1 MFGRWWYFASWKPI
15 LFVSVIFSFVFYGY
29 ADQSFEYAQNNDRYL
44 IDMLVEKGILS
55 EQEALQTRK
64 NMASAPEVVFTSQK
78 KLSIYSYTQIRYS
91 SASQSYSES
100 GVDGRSFSSNGAS
113 LRRQILAFDAAITDG
128 TRAFISINTAASNLF
143 DSLFIQRKVETRYFD
158 YDLTFGYMSPS
169 FSMESPAGAKLKTPD
184 RSILNT
190 FWGGKDLSLSDER
203 SANQCFAGNHIGV
216 FVDACA
222 PFDEHVFWGLAV
234 TNAKNSYWRELD
246 EKIGL
251 AYWASLGYAI
261 KDGDLD
267 FSCGVNAGYSE
278 NIASIRTPSG
288 REKCDCMGVC
298 VYHLLQWGRV
308 FFETEFT
315 ASQTWHGKTISDT
328 QPLYTLASGNSLPYG
343 AMAMFGYTVY
353 DGSWG
358 RVEPILRYAYL
369 DSGGAGVAE
378 NNVLYSIKSLNGLYN
393 RVKAYYIGCNWYI
406 DGNTLKFQLGF
417 EHLDFEG
424 SPTGRVEKS
433 CSVDM
438 GIAQFQVEF

>member
-1 MFGRWWYFASWKPI
+1 MFGVGKRLARLAAV
-15 LFVSVIFSFVFYGY
+15 LFISLVSLCARGDDISAIG
-29 ADQSFEYAQNNDRYL
+29 AGDRYL
-44 IDMLVEKGILS
+44 IDVLVERGILS
-55 EQEALQTRK
+55 HQEALQTRK
-64 NMASAPEVVFTSQK
+64 LMASAPEIILTRQRSLK
-78 KLSIYSYTQIRYS
+78 IYFYSQIRYS
-91 SASQSYSES
+91 STTQTYSQGGDSQTAS
-100 GVDGRSFSSNGAS
+100 NTGAS
-113 LRRQILAFDAAITDG
+113 LRRQILAFDADITDG
-128 TRAFISINTAASNLF
+128 TRAFISINTAALNLF
-143 DSLFIQRKVETRYFD
+143 DSLFVQRRVETRFFD
-158 YDLTFGYMSPS
+158 YDLAFGYMSPK
-169 FSMESPAGAKLKTPD
+169 FNMESPAGAQLKTPD

-190 FWGGKDLSLSDER
+190 FWGGKDPGYDDDDVKR

-216 FVDACA
+216 FIDARA
-222 PFDEHVFWGLAV
+222 PFDEHAFWGVSV

-246 EKIGL
+246 EKLGL
-251 AYWASLGYAI
+251 AYWAKFGYAI
-261 KDGDLD
+261 KTEDVD
-267 FSCGVNAGYSE
+267 FSCGINAGYSE
-278 NIASIRTPSG
+278 NIASIRTPYG

-298 VYHLLQWGRV
+298 IYHVLQWGRI

-315 ASQTWHGKTISDT
+315 ASRTSHGKTVSDD
-328 QPLYTLASGNSLPYG
+328 QPLYASASGNSLPYG

-358 RVEPILRYAYL
+358 RVEPIFRYAYL

-393 RVKAYYIGCNWYI
+393 RIKAYYIGCNWYI

-424 SPTGRVEKS
+424 SPTGRVAKY